1 MARNTPPRTS
11 RLARGAIT
19 SVAAARI
26 GLARIGHS
34 VRTPSE
40 QVQADHEAALG
51 RILFGALG
59 QLRGTALKVSQML
72 SMHPGLLPDGVR
84 RELARGQH
92 QALPLNRALVGR
104 VFRQAF
110 GQEPEALFDQFEPTA
125 FAAASLGQVHHAQL
139 AGHGAVA
146 VKVQYPGIAA
156 TIASDMQLMRTALRA
171 LAHTDMPLPAAPIVD
186 SVMDEIEATLL
197 REVDYLQEAEELA
210 WFAEHAAW
218 PGVAMA
224 RPIASHTRAQVLTQQ
239 HLPGLHLDA
248 WLATGPTQAQ
258 RNQAGQRLWDW
269 YLHCIFALGRVH
281 ADPHPGNFLFLPV
294 GDGDC
299 HLGVLDFGCTRA
311 LSPAFRAGV
320 LQAWSALLQPASAAR
335 DLQVLQAYQSLGLVG
350 SGLSAQEFSTT
361 MPLLA
366 GMQDWQLEPFTAEV
380 FDFRHKRP
388 PPLPN
393 AEQQRV
399 LGRHMAGVP
408 PEMPSFERLWMGL
421 MHLLTRLGAQVRTT
435 NPWVHS
441 LPLTTGHTH
450 VTTTRR

>member
-11 RLARGAIT
+11 RLARGAI
-19 SVAAARI
+19 SGVAVARI

-40 QVQADHEAALG
+40 QAQADHEAALG
-51 RILFGALG
+51 RILFGALA

-72 SMHPGLLPDGVR
+72 SMHPSLLPEGIR

-110 GQEPEALFDQFEPTA
+110 GHEPEALFSRFEPTA
-125 FAAASLGQVHHAQL
+125 FAAASLGQVHRAEL
-139 AGHGAVA
+139 AGHGTVA
-146 VKVQYPGIAA
+146 VKVQYPGIAS
-156 TIASDMQLMRTALRA
+156 TIASDMQLMRAALKA
-171 LAHTDMPLPAAPIVD
+171 LAHTGMPLPSAAIVD

-210 WFAEHAAW
+210 WFAQHAAW

-224 RPIASHTRAQVLTQQ
+224 QPIASHTRAQVLTQQ
-239 HLPGLHLDA
+239 HLEGLHLDA

-281 ADPHPGNFLFLPV
+281 ADPHPGNFLFRPV

-311 LSPAFRAGV
+311 LSPHFRACV
-320 LQAWSALLQPASAAR
+320 AQAWTALLQPASPAR
-335 DLQVLQAYQSLGLVG
+335 DLQVMQAYQSLGLVG
-350 SGLSAQEFSTT
+350 PDLGAEEFSATLPLLSA
-361 MPLLA
+361 
-366 GMQDWQLEPFTAEV
+366 MQDWQLEPLTAEV
-380 FDFRHKRP
+380 FDFAAKKP
-388 PPLPN
+388 PPLPD
-393 AEQQRV
+393 ADQQRV

-408 PEMPSFERLWMGL
+408 PEMPSFERMWLGL

-435 NPWVHS
+435 NPWVHRH
-441 LPLTTGHTH
+441 PLATGHTH
-450 VTTTRR
+450 ATSAR